1 MTELTKTWPQI
12 TRDRIASS
20 KALPYVLDIADG
32 TLPDGEKVDQVRVNT
47 CLKLLN
53 KVLPDLRAIEHSA
66 DQDSTFTF
74 TAHLKGKDGG

>member
-12 TRDRIASS
+12 TRDRIASG
-20 KALPYVLDIADG
+20 KALPYILDIADG
-32 TLPDGEKVDQVRVNT
+32 TLPDGEKVDMARVNV

-66 DQDSTFTF
+66 DADSTFTF
-74 TAHLKGKDGG
+74 IAHLKDGG